1 MCRAIRVTSATLF
14 VLAGRRCMTTRRAVS
29 TLARRQRATEPSHR
43 CEVQGRHKAVA
54 AAGYFVCTS
63 HFGERVFLWGCE
75 ECRDWWQSRHPDD
88 RWIVFG

>member
-1 MCRAIRVTSATLF
+1 M
-14 VLAGRRCMTTRRAVS
+14 
-29 TLARRQRATEPSHR
+29 HR